1 MQEPRILIVDDE
13 ERIRSLVASY
23 LKADGFEVVEAN
35 NGRDAVA
42 EVERHK
48 PDLVIMDVRMPG
60 MDGFEALSEIRRTSD
75 VYVIMLTARAEET
88 DRIVGLSVGADDY
101 VTKPFSPRELVARVK
116 AVLRRARSGQSTSED
131 RLEFDVVT
139 IDLGRREVFRNGE
152 LTDLTALQFDLLATL
167 AESAGRVFSRGS
179 SSNAYG
185 DGTSTATSV
194 SSMCTSVTFEE
205 RSATKPAIQKWSA
218 PCAASAT
225 NSWRR
230 LHETLHT
237 QVFPNQVN
245 PVRSAL

>member
-42 EVERHK
+42 EVERRK

-101 VTKPFSPRELVARVK
+101 VTKPFSPRELVARVEGGP
-116 AVLRRARSGQSTSED
+116 SP
-131 RLEFDVVT
+131 
-139 IDLGRREVFRNGE
+139 
-152 LTDLTALQFDLLATL
+152 
-167 AESAGRVFSRGS
+167 GS
-179 SSNAYG
+179 
-185 DGTSTATSV
+185 
-194 SSMCTSVTFEE
+194 
-205 RSATKPAIQKWSA
+205 
-218 PCAASAT
+218 
-225 NSWRR
+225 
-230 LHETLHT
+230 
-237 QVFPNQVN
+237 
-245 PVRSAL
+245 